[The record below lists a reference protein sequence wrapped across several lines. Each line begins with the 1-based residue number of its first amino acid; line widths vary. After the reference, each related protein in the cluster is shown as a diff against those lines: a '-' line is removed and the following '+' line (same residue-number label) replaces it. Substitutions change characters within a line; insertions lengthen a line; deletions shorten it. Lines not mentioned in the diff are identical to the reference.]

1 MSYNQKSLT
10 ITNKGNKITTKQYKN
25 KTILNPISVKIE
37 PLVPQ
42 CHFFFTFKQ
51 IAWFF
56 GIKSPTLISLVG
68 LYIDAYI
75 TNFNVIETYSFP

>member
-42 CHFFFTFKQ
+42 CHFFLHLN
-51 IAWFF
+51 
-56 GIKSPTLISLVG
+56 KSHDSLV
-68 LYIDAYI
+68 
-75 TNFNVIETYSFP
+75 